1 MSQTAQTLTDRYLKA
16 VAAQLPQATR
26 DDIIAELADA
36 IADRMEAREED
47 LGRPLTEDEQEAVLR
62 EMGHPLSVAARYG
75 SGPQHVVGP
84 ELYPWWMFGLKVG
97 IGVMIALTL
106 LGLAVRVLSGDI
118 LAGQAI
124 GQAFADVF
132 SSAITLIGFATIAAF
147 IIERQKEKPA
157 FLRDWRVKDLG
168 LFEWAAFDHES
179 FGRKVAD
186 SAASTT
192 SKGAY
197 ASSWG
202 KGGMPPVAGALASAV
217 AWFVFL
223 LWWTGLFRV
232 VPVSIGDLGAT
243 IDGIDYSAILNQI
256 AAALYWPVIAYA
268 VARIVFGL
276 FRAWRPEAVRLT
288 GLGDLLLAGVRMAF
302 CSWLLTASTLS
313 PLIRPA
319 GLDDFI
325 RRVQLMFHEGQGA
338 LSTLL
343 TIIVIIAFVTAA
355 WEAVTAATRL
365 IGGKAAVGTGPR
377 AA

>member
-1 MSQTAQTLTDRYLKA
+1 MTLTERYLKA

-36 IADRMEAREED
+36 IADRMEAREEE

-97 IGVMIALTL
+97 LCVMVALTL

-118 LAGQAI
+118 LAGQSI
-124 GQAFADVF
+124 GQAFSDVF
-132 SSAITLIGFATIAAF
+132 SGALSLIGLATVAAF

-157 FLRDWRVKDLG
+157 FLRNWRVKDLG

-192 SKGAY
+192 S
-197 ASSWG
+197 SSAGLTWNQG
-202 KGGMPPVAGALASAV
+202 KMPPVAGALASAV

-243 IDGIDYSAILNQI
+243 IDGIDYSLILTQI

-268 VARIVFGL
+268 VARILFGL
-276 FRAWRPEAVRLT
+276 FRAWRPGAIRLA
-288 GLGDLLLAGVRMAF
+288 GAGDLMLAGVRMAL
-302 CSWLLTASTLS
+302 CSWLLTGSTLA

-325 RRVQLMFHEGQGA
+325 QRVQIMFHEGQGT

-343 TIIVIIAFVTAA
+343 MIIVTLAFVTAA

-365 IGGKAAVGTGPR
+365 IGGKAAVGTGLR
-377 AA
+377 TA